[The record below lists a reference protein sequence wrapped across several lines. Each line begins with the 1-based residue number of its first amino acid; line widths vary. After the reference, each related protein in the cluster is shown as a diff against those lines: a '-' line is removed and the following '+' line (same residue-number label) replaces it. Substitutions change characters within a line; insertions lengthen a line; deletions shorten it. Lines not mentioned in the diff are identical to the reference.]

1 MTPWKSGK
9 YLYPIHDYDNYEFK
23 SPVDVWK
30 PQRKYLHEMD
40 KIRFLEFDISA
51 GHAFYIPPYWWYSI
65 KYSDST
71 DNLLCG
77 ITYNSIMN
85 CAVNLPNWGL
95 YFLQQQNIHKKLL
108 KTIDLT
114 QTIVDASAQELDN
127 DENSTE
133 KTVAGI
139 KIIESVTIDV
149 NAQV

>member
-1 MTPWKSGK
+1 
-9 YLYPIHDYDNYEFK
+9 
-23 SPVDVWK
+23 
-30 PQRKYLHEMD
+30 
-40 KIRFLEFDISA
+40 
-51 GHAFYIPPYWWYSI
+51 
-65 KYSDST
+65 
-71 DNLLCG
+71 
-77 ITYNSIMN
+77 MN

-139 KIIESVTIDV
+139 KIIEPVTIDV